1 MEVLMYDLTMQNA
14 HRLAIVRSLHA
25 ESVIAM
31 ALSKFVLFY
40 GGVISAVGVWLW
52 VAVTLIAIEVVAFVG
67 NGMGVSADGSRRAVW
82 PDWSCLD
89 DLRICALQS
98 CRQEARRRDSAAK
111 QRRYAA
117 RKRAQRTIA
126 ATAAT

>member
-1 MEVLMYDLTMQNA
+1 MYDLTMQNA
-14 HRLAIVRSLHA
+14 HRLAIVRSLHT
-25 ESVIAM
+25 ESAIAM

-52 VAVTLIAIEVVAFVG
+52 VAMTLIAIEVVAFVG
-67 NGMGVSADGSRRAVW
+67 NGMGVSAAGSRRAVW
-82 PDWSCLD
+82 AANWSCLD
-89 DLRICALQS
+89 DLGICALQS

-117 RKRAQRTIA
+117 RKRAQRTKA